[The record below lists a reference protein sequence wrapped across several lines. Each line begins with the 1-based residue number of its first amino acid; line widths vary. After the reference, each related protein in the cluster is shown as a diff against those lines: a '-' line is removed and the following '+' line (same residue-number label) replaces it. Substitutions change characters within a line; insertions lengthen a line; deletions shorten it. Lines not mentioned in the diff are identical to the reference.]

1 MRLFNPAFLVIA
13 LLVALVAAAFAADG
27 DTIYNSR
34 GQGIQVYAPNVFH
47 AMSSAAK
54 RTFNLSKT
62 KIFQM
67 DSTTDCIVYLTPT
80 ASTSGVVS
88 RRVLADTPKTEGR
101 GHKIGFATYSGCYP
115 AVFSEMQSDWTG
127 D

>member
-1 MRLFNPAFLVIA
+1 MKKLFLSIVLV
-13 LLVALVAAAFAADG
+13 LVMAAGAFAADG
-27 DTIYNSR
+27 DTIYNSK
-34 GQGIQVYAPNVFH
+34 GQGIQVFAPNVFTQ
-47 AMSSAAK
+47 MTSAVK
-54 RTFNLSKT
+54 RAFDLAKT

-67 DSTTDCIVYLTPT
+67 DSTVDCKVYLTPT
-80 ASTSGVVS
+80 SSTTGAVS
-88 RRVLADTPKTEGR
+88 RRVLANTPKTEGR

>member
-1 MRLFNPAFLVIA
+1 MKKLFLTI
-13 LLVALVAAAFAADG
+13 LLVLVMAAGVFAADG
-27 DTIYNSR
+27 DTIYNSK
-34 GQGIQVYAPNVFH
+34 GQGIQVFAPNVFTR
-47 AMSSAAK
+47 MTSAAK
-54 RTFNLSKT
+54 RAFDLAKT

-67 DSTTDCIVYLTPT
+67 DSTVDCKVYLTT
-80 ASTSGVVS
+80 TSSTTGAVS

-101 GHKIGFATYSGCYP
+101 GYKIGFANYSGCYP